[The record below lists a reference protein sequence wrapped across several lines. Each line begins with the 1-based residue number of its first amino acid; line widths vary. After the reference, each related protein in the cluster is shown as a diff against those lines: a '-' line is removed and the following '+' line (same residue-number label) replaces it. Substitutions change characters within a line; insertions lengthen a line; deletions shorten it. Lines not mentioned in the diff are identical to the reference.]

1 MAQLQRERPVR
12 WFVHAA
18 ITRRFAGGRWLHARR
33 LQHQQRLVGRTGAS
47 DSCYSH
53 PLHRL
58 HVHPPLRWQADRQL
72 QEDLSPPL
80 ALAFLAN
87 KLIAYSLLHD
97 RVPIVGRSY
106 ASQYL
111 ALKLASLE
119 RQKQSALPLLPR
131 RFSAFTA
138 IASGCSLPFVSDQ
151 ALAEL
156 EFARLDEFKKRHE
169 PLRKQHQL
177 YLLEATRALKDAGS
191 GPELEER
198 IAAIQMEVEKKRLDL
213 TRETKEAWLAAG
225 LDIAKKAAVGSFGGL
240 TAGFALVHRASLADL
255 LVASVP
261 GLKSSTSMD
270 QSWSGSAGMTL
281 WSLRP
286 RFVNTISVPE
296 ALSRFFSFMRT
307 VAELRPPREYSV
319 FRTTQGFLSCMMTL
333 PLTITV
339 CTSLARV
346 EYSRLAAML
355 YCGC

>member
-1 MAQLQRERPVR
+1 MLTACMIDGFGWFEAADYRRGWLAFDNVEYLLPLTTHGPIFYPDRVWNSPEYRAVSCEQTPEFTQTVLATAKQDLQNPQLQKLLSEVP
-12 WFVHAA
+12 
-18 ITRRFAGGRWLHARR
+18 ARDANYAK
-33 LQHQQRLVGRTGAS
+33 LVVQS
-47 DSCYSH
+47 DKE
-53 PLHRL
+53 LL
-58 HVHPPLRWQADRQL
+58 TDRQL

-87 KLIAYSLLHD
+87 KLVAYSLLHD

-151 ALAEL
+151 DLAEI

-169 PLRKQHQL
+169 PLRRQHQL
-177 YLLEATRALKDAGS
+177 YLLEATRSLKDVGS

-213 TRETKEAWLAAG
+213 TRETKDAWLAAG

-261 GLKSSTSMD
+261 GLLSGIGVGAAAAMD
-270 QSWSGSAGMTL
+270 AIAKAKKARQH
-281 WSLRP
+281 
-286 RFVNTISVPE
+286 
-296 ALSRFFSFMRT
+296 
-307 VAELRPPREYSV
+307 
-319 FRTTQGFLSCMMTL
+319 
-333 PLTITV
+333 
-339 CTSLARV
+339 SLAYMMEFGNLVPAR
-346 EYSRLAAML
+346 SDDP
-355 YCGC
+355 